1 MILSLCLS
9 WSGCLFFCKLSL
21 KVDLNSYTIVVF
33 KVPSPERPAWSK
45 ARYVGNFTSYTKL
58 SLANSTIL
66 HIWSFSFWL
75 TLLEIEIS
83 EVNNSLLR
91 LDSDGAH
98 LVWRWSCWELNMA
111 YFDGDTLTCQ
121 LSDFFGDWFR
131 VFFFEW
137 WIRVFLIIATH
148 WEQRL
153 RSHHKNKVA
162 KYSYVFI

>member
-91 LDSDGAH
+91 LDSDGAR

-131 VFFFEW
+131 VFFFW
-137 WIRVFLIIATH
+137 VVNSGVSNNGNA
-148 WEQRL
+148 L
-153 RSHHKNKVA
+153 RTEVTITSQK
-162 KYSYVFI
+162 